1 MNKLQRF
8 NGVNVLGFDQY
19 GFKQFEATIKSKAAA
34 CYEGY
39 DLRRLEI
46 FLNTLRNVKGIKYI
60 DISKCFYKLPN
71 QFVID
76 LPYTSNYIANNLKE
90 SASYIEEYE
99 RFVNMANNLAK
110 NLMKKAENDYLKA
123 IRMLNKNK
131 DAIVKLFKEN
141 YMEGANLDS
150 ENILYWE
157 LEHLIHT
164 YILMGIEE
172 AQIQFATDER
182 LKAPYLTYHIDG
194 RSVEVV
200 RDLCNRT
207 DYKRVNK

>member
-1 MNKLQRF
+1 MNKLQRY

-19 GFKQFEATIKSKAAA
+19 GFKQFEATIKNKATA

-39 DLRRLEI
+39 DLKRLEC
-46 FLNTLRNVKGIKYI
+46 FLNTLRNIKGIKYI
-60 DISKCFYKLPN
+60 NISKCFYKLPN

-76 LPYTSNYIANNLKE
+76 LPYTSNFIANNLKV
-90 SASYIEEYE
+90 SDSYIKEYE
-99 RFVNMANNLAK
+99 RFVNMANNLA
-110 NLMKKAENDYLKA
+110 NSLMEKAEKDYLKA

-131 DAIVKLFKEN
+131 DAIVKIFKKN
-141 YMEGANLDS
+141 YMQGAILDS
-150 ENILYWE
+150 EDILYWE

-172 AQIQFATDER
+172 AQIQFAIEER

-194 RSVEVV
+194 RSGEVV
-200 RDLCNRT
+200 RDLCNRI
-207 DYKRVNK
+207 DYKRVNQ